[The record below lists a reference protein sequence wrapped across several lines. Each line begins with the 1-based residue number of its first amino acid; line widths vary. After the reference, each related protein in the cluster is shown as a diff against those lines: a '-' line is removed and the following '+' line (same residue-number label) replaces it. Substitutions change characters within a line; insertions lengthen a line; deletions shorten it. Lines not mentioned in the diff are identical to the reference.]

1 MSTSRRISSSAIAA
15 LLLAAMPVHD
25 LWAADADEIAEL
37 RRAIDALRSEN
48 RALAQRLA
56 TLEGT
61 KPAPAAPEWG
71 QRIEQRVKELE
82 FGKVAQEDAVRSII
96 RDSVSTLG
104 SKINESVSLSG
115 AIDFTARRTKDYAGV
130 SQSAIGL
137 SAVEFEFDVQVN
149 PWATASILLEYVD
162 GRDLSFQTSNG
173 GQAGV
178 DRLSVETAFVSFGDP
193 QRFPLQLKAGKMVL
207 PFGISTGRLL
217 ADVLSSSSPLTVEL
231 FEMRQ
236 SAIGLSVAFPT
247 PALRPPTP
255 PVVVPP
261 VRPLVIEPMLHSLGQ
276 RLGYAPPPVRVSA
289 LAPTA
294 FAPEAP
300 PFNAGVY
307 IFDARTPGGVGR
319 HAGATVGYQMKGN
332 CGRSYDQLAGSG
344 LCPWTLSVDLNY
356 NSSIFSSRFLE
367 TEYEGFLERIG
378 RVPAMAA
385 SFKASF
391 GAMSLIGEWNSAT
404 RRARF
409 VDDTGAPVGIRPAA
423 WQLSLGY
430 QFDWNPWVQEI
441 GAQGTFAAIGY
452 SQSRDLA
459 GVTQLLGGVPTR
471 VGFAPRSRLLLTV
484 GEWVVDGVRVVVE
497 YSRESDYAVS
507 AGGTGKLAT
516 SLTTKLT
523 YSW

>member
-1 MSTSRRISSSAIAA
+1 MSTSQRISSAIAG
-15 LLLAAMPVHD
+15 LLLAAMPVD
-25 LWAADADEIAEL
+25 AVWAADADDIAEL

-56 TLEGT
+56 TLEGS

-82 FGKVAQEDAVRSII
+82 FGKMAQEDAVRSII

-115 AIDFTARRTKDYAGV
+115 AIDFTAKRTRGFDGG
-130 SQSAIGL
+130 SRSAIGL
-137 SAVEFEFDVQVN
+137 SAAEFEFDVQVN

-162 GRDLSFQTSNG
+162 GRDVSFQTSNG

-217 ADVLSSSSPLTVEL
+217 ADVLSSGSPLTVDV

-236 SAIGLSVAFPT
+236 NAIGLSVAFPT
-247 PALRPPTP
+247 PALRPHTP

-261 VRPLVIEPMLHSLGQ
+261 VRALVIEPMVNRLGQ
-276 RLGYAPPPVRVSA
+276 RLGYDPPPVRVSA

-294 FAPEAP
+294 FAAEPP

-307 IFDARTPGGVGR
+307 IFDGRTPGGLGGHV
-319 HAGATVGYQMKGN
+319 GATVGYQMKGN

-344 LCPWTLSVDLNY
+344 LCPWTLSVDVNY
-356 NSSIFSSRFLE
+356 NSSIFNSRFLE
-367 TEYEGFLERIG
+367 VEYEGFLERIG

-391 GAMSLIGEWNSAT
+391 GAMSVIGEWNSAT
-404 RRARF
+404 RRAKF
-409 VDDTGAPVGIRPAA
+409 VDDAGMQVGIRPAA

-471 VGFAPRSRLLLTV
+471 AGFAPRSRLLLTV

-507 AGGTGKLAT
+507 AGGTGKSAT

-523 YSW
+523 YAW